1 MACFDDFITYRGS
14 GITPT
19 SGIYVN
25 DLYGIQL
32 VKADA
37 IANTDYATGIEF
49 IDTKILL
56 AINYVSNE
64 LKRYVM
70 PYFKLNTVI
79 GHYLGGK
86 FDDDLTYH
94 SSVAANR
101 GIRIDIRESTLSQI
115 LINRVTVLANSD
127 GVFNIVVT
135 DGEETTNYAIT
146 LVAREE
152 QDVEINQYC
161 SQKRVFITIDN
172 TSLRPAEGRVSMA
185 CCGTDYNVLDVKG
198 WTGSGVTSNHYG
210 IRADVSV
217 ICNPINLFCLVKDY
231 LAYPVL
237 YRFGIEFVRE
247 VQESDRLNYFTLLN
261 RTSAQELEERY
272 QEDYKESMEDF
283 ARSLP
288 VLLRK
293 LDDYCII
300 CNQAKY
306 VEKVP

>member
-1 MACFDDFITYRGS
+1 MACFDDFMTYRGS

-37 IANTDYATGIEF
+37 IANTDYATGVEF
-49 IDTKILL
+49 INTKIRL
-56 AINYVSNE
+56 AIVYVSLE

-70 PYFKLNTVI
+70 PYFKLNSVI
-79 GHYLGGK
+79 GHYLGGE
-86 FDDDLTYH
+86 FDHDLTYH
-94 SSVAANR
+94 SSVAADR

-115 LINRVTVLANSD
+115 LINRVTVLANSA
-127 GVFNIVVT
+127 GAFNVVVT
-135 DGEETTNYAIT
+135 DGEETTNYAVT
-146 LVAREE
+146 LVAKEI

-161 SQKRVFITIDN
+161 NQQRVYITIDN
-172 TSLRPAEGRVSMA
+172 TSLRPAKGKANMS
-185 CCGTDYNVLDVKG
+185 CCGDDYNILSVTG
-198 WTGSGVTSNHYG
+198 WTGSGLTSNHYG

-217 ICNPINLFCLVKDY
+217 ICNPINLFCLIKDY
-231 LAYPVL
+231 LALPVL

-247 VQESDRLNYFTLLN
+247 VQESDRLNFFTLLN
-261 RTSAQELEERY
+261 RTAAQELEERY
-272 QEDYKESMEDF
+272 QEDYKESMKDIS
-283 ARSLP
+283 RTLP